1 MRSIKLGL
9 RLLTLVVCS
18 LPLTLST
25 PAAATS
31 GVQPLPKAGA
41 TTAQPTS
48 SAVTKSVAQSVV
60 QPAAKSAA
68 TSTAKSKIAGKPA
81 ANKSRK
87 KKPSNGSSG
96 GSINTDLKSASLLV
110 IDAGDESILLAKNAD
125 KPAPIAS
132 ITKLMTALVVLDA
145 EQSLDE
151 KIEITREDRAI
162 DKGGPSRLAAGTVLS
177 RGDLLHLA
185 LMSSENRAAY
195 AVGRSYPGGID
206 ELLRAMNQKAK
217 ALGMA
222 NAHFVDPT
230 GLSSKN
236 VASPADLSK
245 LVIAA
250 SRNST
255 IRSYSTDPEHEVQVG
270 SGKHKSRMEFRN
282 TNNLVRKK
290 DWDIVVQK
298 TGYTEA
304 AGRCLVM
311 KTVVKDRPV
320 VIVLL
325 NSFGKYTRVAD
336 AARIRRWIETSD
348 PQTLARSAMATAP
361 ALHLSR

>member
-1 MRSIKLGL
+1 MRSIKHW
-9 RLLTLVVCS
+9 RTLLTLTVSGLFLFTAVGQTATTS
-18 LPLTLST
+18 VATTSKPVAKT
-25 PAAATS
+25 AAATTKP
-31 GVQPLPKAGA
+31 VAK
-41 TTAQPTS
+41 TASKPS
-48 SAVTKSVAQSVV
+48 SAPVKQA
-60 QPAAKSAA
+60 AA
-68 TSTAKSKIAGKPA
+68 TAKKTATKQAVKRSKK
-81 ANKSRK
+81 RK
-87 KKPSNGSSG
+87 TQRNSDNPD
-96 GSINTDLKSASLLV
+96 IRSASLIV
-110 IDAGDESILLAKNAD
+110 VDEDDASILLSKNAD

-132 ITKLMTALVVLDA
+132 ITKLMTALVILEA
-145 EQSLDE
+145 QQPLDE

-162 DKGGPSRLAAGTVLS
+162 DHGGPSRLAAGTVLS

-206 ELLRAMNQKAK
+206 GLLDAMNAKAK
-217 ALGMA
+217 ELGMS
-222 NAHFVDPT
+222 NARFVDPT

-236 VASPADLSK
+236 VASPSDLTR

-250 SRNST
+250 SRNAT
-255 IRSYSTDPEHEVQVG
+255 IRSYSTDPEHAVG
-270 SGKHKSRMEFRN
+270 VGRGKIEFRN
-282 TNNLVRKK
+282 TNNLVRNA

-336 AARIRRWIETSD
+336 AARIRRWIETGH
-348 PQTLARSAMATAP
+348 PQLATRSAMATQGP
-361 ALHLSR
+361 ARLNR